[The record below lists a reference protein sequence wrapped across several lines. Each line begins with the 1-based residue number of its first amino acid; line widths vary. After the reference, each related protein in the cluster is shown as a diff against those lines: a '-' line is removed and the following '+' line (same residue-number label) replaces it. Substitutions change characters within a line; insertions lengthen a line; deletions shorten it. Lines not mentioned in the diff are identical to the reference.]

1 MLLSLQTIWKAG
13 FKTKYRFGYLVFY
26 INKIKNAMS
35 NKIKRIIKYL
45 LYALMTNVIY
55 GLILYFV
62 FTWLAGYS
70 LLYAYFWNLAF
81 IIIGLVLD
89 EVNHGLYQ
97 SDKFLSEI
105 QSNTL
110 EAKLGKD
117 FLGFYL
123 DAFISFKTIL
133 YLFYTVILIFSH
145 INKFYQI
152 FVNEDLVN
160 FIAANEYSIL
170 FLIAVDMFIQQFSKD
185 RVRMKK
191 ISSKFKKYLTENQ
204 DE

>member
-1 MLLSLQTIWKAG
+1 
-13 FKTKYRFGYLVFY
+13 
-26 INKIKNAMS
+26 MS

-110 EAKLGKD
+110 EAKIGKD
-117 FLGFYL
+117 FLRFYL

-133 YLFYTVILIFSH
+133 YLFYTVILILSH

-185 RVRMKK
+185 RVRMKE